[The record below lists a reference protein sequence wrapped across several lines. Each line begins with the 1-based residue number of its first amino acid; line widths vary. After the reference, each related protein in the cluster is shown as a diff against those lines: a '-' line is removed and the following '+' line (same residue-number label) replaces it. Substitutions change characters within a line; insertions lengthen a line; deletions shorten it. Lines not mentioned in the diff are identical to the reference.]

1 MTNTTFT
8 LNTKLPGA
16 NQIIQ
21 TAKSSP
27 KAYSK
32 MKKEYTTLV
41 IRELIRQKC
50 VPMKP
55 YEKICVSYK
64 FYEGKDP
71 RDPDN
76 ILAGL
81 KFIHDGFVATGI
93 VEDDDIWHITMGGME
108 FIPCGEFKIV
118 VTFTVE

>member
-1 MTNTTFT
+1 MTNNTLT

-16 NQIIQ
+16 NQIVKAAKTSPQ
-21 TAKSSP
+21 T
-27 KAYSK
+27 YSK

-50 VPMKP
+50 VPAKP
-55 YEKICVSYK
+55 YDKIKVSYT

-81 KFIHDGFVATGI
+81 KFIHDAFVTTG
-93 VEDDDIWHITMGGME
+93 VTDDDDIWHIAMGGLD

-118 VTFTVE
+118 VSWEVV